1 MTIETCN
8 TNASNRNRNSSF
20 LRYLFLI
27 LFYTHFHNW
36 LINQKV
42 SYKWVFNLKMCNYF
56 SIIFVDHMTHGMIN
70 MISKVIGIFG
80 VKVLLERLDTNLVSY
95 CVSCYCCKTR
105 EYTRAATFTSCLL
118 ECDIWKPSMLTIN
131 SSRYHYWIHCVL
143 ASIGQVNVQFVR

>member
-1 MTIETCN
+1 MSIQFE
-8 TNASNRNRNSSF
+8 
-20 LRYLFLI
+20 
-27 LFYTHFHNW
+27 
-36 LINQKV
+36 
-42 SYKWVFNLKMCNYF
+42 MCNYF

-143 ASIGQVNVQFVR
+143 ASIGQVNVQFVRQEIFSEHTLGYNSLVAIEITFYIR

>member
-1 MTIETCN
+1 MSIQFE
-8 TNASNRNRNSSF
+8 
-20 LRYLFLI
+20 
-27 LFYTHFHNW
+27 
-36 LINQKV
+36 
-42 SYKWVFNLKMCNYF
+42 MCNYF
-56 SIIFVDHMTHGMIN
+56 SIVFVDHMTHGMIN

-143 ASIGQVNVQFVR
+143 ASIGQVNVQFVQKEIFSEHTLGYESVVTIEITFFQKNDNFINRSIFSFYFTAN